1 MSKSLM
7 IAAAMLAIAAA
18 ATPVHAANGFND
30 ISMNGQGS
38 QGISMNGLG
47 TQGISMNGLGAN
59 GITRNGIFQNGTQF
73 QGRSATGIAVQ
84 DMAADRSSFV
94 GITLQDGRTAAAR

>member
-18 ATPVHAANGFND
+18 ATPVHAANGFNG
-30 ISMNGQGS
+30 ISMNGQ
-38 QGISMNGLG
+38 G

-59 GITRNGIFQNGTQF
+59 GITRNGIFQNGAQF
-73 QGRSATGIAVQ
+73 QGRSATGIAAQ